1 MIDIISIYHID
12 REGGE
17 GSYLQHLTFI
27 LLCGPLLGITIAC
40 DREEHKTNVVYGI
53 AVCAKYEGFDIFHMP
68 ILEDIRE
75 KIS

>member
-27 LLCGPLLGITIAC
+27 LL
-40 DREEHKTNVVYGI
+40 
-53 AVCAKYEGFDIFHMP
+53 
-68 ILEDIRE
+68 
-75 KIS
+75 